1 MPTTR
6 YGPATPLG
14 TICLR
19 PPHPLP
25 AFHQVKTHSS
35 SLVCCCVSIQGLH
48 PSKDPAFEDFEGR
61 HLGAAD
67 QALFIFDHLEGEAKE
82 EIKFRSA
89 AERGDAKR
97 TCSEPVEDTDTTSFV
112 AEFSLE
118 ANYPVQV
125 TDPHDA
131 VTLHLSSMPSRYRRP
146 SSDRIRQPVE
156 DVEECTCPASI
167 SQERHK
173 ANTQTNPSVAEQTNS
188 SNSSHP
194 SGAPVIAPHGGL
206 CQQFGPRS
214 REAPKQD
221 DFPKELQ
228 LIKSPCQKC
237 CCPAPPPKI
246 SDLMNDKDLL
256 DLLRLKLDPNHC
268 TIKNWKN
275 FASRWGMSYDEL
287 TLLEHRTQGSL
298 SHSPTQ
304 EFLLRYNQ
312 KTVTELTELCRI
324 YQRIDVLRLLQS
336 WIEKDWPSRWQQ
348 TL

>member
-1 MPTTR
+1 MWHR
-6 YGPATPLG
+6 SGIERFFLLHLLLCFGDALG
-14 TICLR
+14 L
-19 PPHPLP
+19 
-25 AFHQVKTHSS
+25 KMS
-35 SLVCCCVSIQGLH
+35 SLMACKE
-48 PSKDPAFEDFEGR
+48 P
-61 HLGAAD
+61 
-67 QALFIFDHLEGEAKE
+67 FD
-82 EIKFRSA
+82 
-89 AERGDAKR
+89 R
-97 TCSEPVEDTDTTSFV
+97 TSSEPVEDTDTTSFV

-131 VTLHLSSMPSRYRRP
+131 VTLHLSSMASGYLRP
-146 SSDRIRQPVE
+146 SSQDKIRQPVE
-156 DVEECTCPASI
+156 DVEDCTCPTST
-167 SQERHK
+167 S
-173 ANTQTNPSVAEQTNS
+173 TD
-188 SNSSHP
+188 
-194 SGAPVIAPHGGL
+194 
-206 CQQFGPRS
+206 C
-214 REAPKQD
+214 PKQ
-221 DFPKELQ
+221 LQ
-228 LIKSPCQKC
+228 ILNSPCEKC

-348 TL
+348 TH

>member
-1 MPTTR
+1 M
-6 YGPATPLG
+6 
-14 TICLR
+14 
-19 PPHPLP
+19 
-25 AFHQVKTHSS
+25 
-35 SLVCCCVSIQGLH
+35 
-48 PSKDPAFEDFEGR
+48 
-61 HLGAAD
+61 
-67 QALFIFDHLEGEAKE
+67 
-82 EIKFRSA
+82 
-89 AERGDAKR
+89 
-97 TCSEPVEDTDTTSFV
+97 

-131 VTLHLSSMPSRYRRP
+131 VTLHLSSMASGYLHP
-146 SSDRIRQPVE
+146 SSQDKIRQPVE
-156 DVEECTCPASI
+156 DMEDCTCPTST
-167 SQERHK
+167 S
-173 ANTQTNPSVAEQTNS
+173 PD
-188 SNSSHP
+188 
-194 SGAPVIAPHGGL
+194 
-206 CQQFGPRS
+206 C
-214 REAPKQD
+214 PKQ
-221 DFPKELQ
+221 LQ
-228 LIKSPCQKC
+228 ILASPCEKC

-256 DLLRLKLDPNHC
+256 DSLRLKLDPNHC

-348 TL
+348 TH

>member
-1 MPTTR
+1 MEH
-6 YGPATPLG
+6 GPALNMN
-14 TICLR
+14 
-19 PPHPLP
+19 
-25 AFHQVKTHSS
+25 
-35 SLVCCCVSIQGLH
+35 SLSACKE
-48 PSKDPAFEDFEGR
+48 PFGR
-61 HLGAAD
+61 
-67 QALFIFDHLEGEAKE
+67 IN
-82 EIKFRSA
+82 
-89 AERGDAKR
+89 
-97 TCSEPVEDTDTTSFV
+97 SEPVEDTDTTSFV

-125 TDPHDA
+125 TDPHAGA
-131 VTLHLSSMPSRYRRP
+131 VTLHLSSMPSRYLSP

-156 DVEECTCPASI
+156 DVEECTCP
-167 SQERHK
+167 
-173 ANTQTNPSVAEQTNS
+173 T
-188 SNSSHP
+188 SNSP
-194 SGAPVIAPHGGL
+194 
-206 CQQFGPRS
+206 
-214 REAPKQD
+214 D
-221 DFPKELQ
+221 YPKELQ
-228 LIKSPCQKC
+228 LLNSPCEKC

-348 TL
+348 TH